1 MKKQLTASILIIG
14 NEILSGRIQDKNV
27 QFIAK
32 RLADLG
38 ISLKEVRVI
47 PDIEKDIIEAVN
59 LLRQKYTYLFTTG
72 GIGPTHDDITVESVA
87 KAFGVDVKI
96 HEETLKKIEEFYKNR
111 GQELNK
117 AREKMAYFPV
127 GAEFINNDLTKAP
140 GFKMENVFVMAGIP
154 EIMNNM
160 FSYVE
165 GFLERSN
172 KIESLSLK
180 VFQGESMIA
189 EDLSNLQNKY
199 PEIDIGSYPFTVSL
213 DTNLREFRINE
224 NTKHATDVVF
234 KGSNKINLDKAYNEL
249 KNIILSKKY
258 ECE

>member
-32 RLADLG
+32 RLADFG
-38 ISLKEVRVI
+38 ISLQEVRII

-72 GIGPTHDDITVESVA
+72 GIGPTHDDITVDSVA

-96 HEETLKKIEEFYKNR
+96 HEGTLKNIEEYYKNR
-111 GQELNK
+111 GESLNK

-127 GAEFINNDLTKAP
+127 GFEFINNDLTKAP

-160 FSYVE
+160 LSYVE
-165 GFLERSN
+165 GFLEKSN

-180 VFQGESMIA
+180 VFQGESLIA
-189 EDLSNLQNKY
+189 EDLSNLQDKY
-199 PEIDIGSYPFTVSL
+199 PEIDIGSYPFIVSE
-213 DTNLREFRINE
+213 DSINQE
-224 NTKHATDVVF
+224 YKHEDNSKHATDVVF
-234 KGSNKINLDKAYNEL
+234 KGNNKIALDKAYNEL
-249 KNIILSKKY
+249 KTIVELKKY
-258 ECE
+258 DFQ